1 MLAVLGTALG
11 LHEALLLL
19 VAPAFLT
26 NIWQAASGGF
36 LPDLLKRLW
45 PMLLTTIPGVFL
57 GTRVLLRAEQGLLDV
72 LLGIALC
79 AYAVLSLSGACFS
92 VPAGRERIL
101 GSVTG
106 VMTGLVVGATG
117 TLVLPVVPYLNA
129 LGLQR
134 DELVQALGLSFA
146 LSSLALGVILTAE
159 GAATPKGVAASL
171 LRSCRRWRA
180 WSSDSGCGRGLHRRG
195 FGGGCSSACSSS
207 EQTLSG
213 AGSRRCYNPSPWS
226 GSSVAHAG
234 RPLHISATAS
244 ASGSTTTLARCP
256 AMTMD
261 ATLSGSLPNRSA
273 SR

>member
-159 GAATPKGVAASL
+159 GAATPKGLAASL
-171 LRSCRRWRA
+171 LMVVSALAGMVIGQRLRQRVAPPRFRRWLFFSLLILGANLVR
-180 WSSDSGCGRGLHRRG
+180 RGL
-195 FGGGCSSACSSS
+195 
-207 EQTLSG
+207 
-213 AGSRRCYNPSPWS
+213 
-226 GSSVAHAG
+226 
-234 RPLHISATAS
+234 
-244 ASGSTTTLARCP
+244 P
-256 AMTMD
+256 AV
-261 ATLSGSLPNRSA
+261 L
-273 SR
+273 